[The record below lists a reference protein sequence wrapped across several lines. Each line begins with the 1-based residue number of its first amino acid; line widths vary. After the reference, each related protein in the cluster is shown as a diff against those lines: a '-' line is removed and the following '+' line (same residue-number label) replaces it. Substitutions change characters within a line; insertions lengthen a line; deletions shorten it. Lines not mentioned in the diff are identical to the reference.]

1 MAKDL
6 TDSKI
11 SVPEAGTADYKRL
24 LKGIGSMYDKGQM
37 VAGTTLDAPK
47 SKRALKSFGSHGFF
61 DEMYEKQILEDQVDV
76 TSKDDDTYDS
86 EETPP
91 VIDVKGDTQF
101 KIEIGTNNPTTLKL
115 GIVAN
120 GKTYK
125 KSTVLNS
132 GEKFKVKVLSGLVAG
147 KVATVTV
154 GEAASQMILDETTEY
169 TVGWDL
175 IDTSEITDEATL
187 AEANTTIS
195 VTAASEN
202 KPVTFDDIYN
212 EGVIT
217 DPDEDTTFAFT
228 LGTNT
233 PPELTT
239 AITVNDVAVAEF
251 PATVKTG
258 DTLKVTVS
266 GLAEGESATIKV
278 GTDETKTVTFAA
290 PETDAY
296 TIGWDLIDTSAVES
310 TAGIAGVTREFEI
323 TVTKVVEPEP
333 EP

>member
-6 TDSKI
+6 TDSRI

-37 VAGTTLDAPK
+37 TAGITLNAEQ
-47 SKRALKSFGSHGFF
+47 SKRILKSFGSHGFF

-91 VIDVKGDTQF
+91 VIDVRGDTQF
-101 KIEIGTNNPTTLKL
+101 KIAIGTNDPTTLKL

-120 GKTYK
+120 RKTYK
-125 KSTVLNS
+125 TSTVLNS

-154 GEAASQMILDETTEY
+154 GEATSQMILDETTEY

-175 IDTSEITDEATL
+175 IDTSGITDEETL
-187 AEANTTIS
+187 AEAVTTIS
-195 VTAASEN
+195 VTAESVD
-202 KPVTFDDIYN
+202 KPETFDDIYN
-212 EGVIT
+212 EGIIT
-217 DPDEDTTFAFT
+217 DPDEDTTFAFD
-228 LGTNT
+228 LGSIE

-239 AITVNDVAVAEF
+239 GITVNDVAVTEF
-251 PATVKTG
+251 PATVTTG
-258 DTLKVTVS
+258 DTLKVAVD
-266 GLAEGESATIKV
+266 GLVDGESATIKV

-296 TIGWDLIDTSAVES
+296 TIGWDLIDTSAVQS
-310 TAGIAGVTREFEI
+310 TADIANVTREFEI
-323 TVTKVVEPEP
+323 IVTKVVEPEP
-333 EP
+333 